1 MKNKQV
7 IDSWNKIEPDSDA
20 DARML
25 DAILARNQSVNQSKK
40 KEAFT
45 MSKIFTLNRLAP
57 IAACLVVVIAITAIF
72 GNNAGWFGGKVYA
85 VELDGGTLNF
95 YKSGAVGS
103 GNLDFGVETNGR
115 ELTAEENG
123 LLFGSMEAT
132 SYGLFN
138 ATDHTLLHVEGRAG
152 NAKIILAAH
161 GVPVAD
167 TVIETNRKT
176 SEVNGIPVSAGYWI
190 TDKNSNG
197 EQNIIFLASYEQDG
211 VNVYAESAGRLGDG
225 EEDKVMAEIAN
236 VINTLTKNGMSY
248 LPGVYFDTNIENQ
261 KALYIA
267 GNSWVSLVEGNK
279 YYLCGPAAVSF
290 TPSGTYTIDG
300 DVLTLYDGNEE
311 AFKFIMNGDTLI
323 FESGEW
329 LENWIEPGTIFM
341 LAEPE

>member
-1 MKNKQV
+1 MKDKRIV
-7 IDSWNKIEPDSDA
+7 DSWNKIEPDNAA
-20 DARML
+20 DERML
-25 DAILARNQSVNQSKK
+25 GAILARNKSMNQSKK

-152 NAKIILAAH
+152 NAKIILAAY
-161 GVPVAD
+161 GVPVTD
-167 TVIETNRKT
+167 MVIETNRKT

-190 TDKNSNG
+190 TDKNSKG

-211 VNVYAESAGRLGDG
+211 VTVYIENAGRLGD
-225 EEDKVMAEIAN
+225 EDKVKADIAG
-236 VINTLTKNGMSY
+236 VVDKLTKYGTPEIES
-248 LPGVYFDTNIENQ
+248 VSFDTLYGNQIGLYTTEN
-261 KALYIA
+261 A
-267 GNSWVSLVEGNK
+267 WVSLFESNK
-279 YYLCGPAAVSF
+279 YVLSGPAEISSA
-290 TPSGTYTIDG
+290 PSGTYTIEG
-300 DVLTLYDGNEE
+300 EVLTLFNGNEA
-311 AFKFIMNGDTLI
+311 AFMFSMKGDTLI

-329 LENWIEPGTIFM
+329 LENWVEPGTVFI
-341 LAEPE
+341 LTKPE